1 MSQTGK
7 ERSALWDY
15 MVRSGLMNVREHLHT
30 QVHRGKQACSFVY
43 IRVCVCVCVSICVR
57 QLSGLNKVSCIIP
70 SFDLPSTAEGS
81 KRRSSQSRGDALEMN
96 TLVKPADV

>member
-15 MVRSGLMNVREHLHT
+15 MVRSGLVNVREHLHT

-43 IRVCVCVCVSICVR
+43 IHVCVCVFVFPYV
-57 QLSGLNKVSCIIP
+57 
-70 SFDLPSTAEGS
+70 
-81 KRRSSQSRGDALEMN
+81 
-96 TLVKPADV
+96 